1 MNLRQWI
8 ALILVIPVVVIFWIV
23 TIFEILFYPYIAI
36 VVGLL
41 ANSRWLGFKEYLYD
55 VVGRPFGG

>member
-8 ALILVIPVVVIFWIV
+8 ALILISPIVIIFWV
-23 TIFEILFYPYIAI
+23 FTAFEILFYPYVAI
-36 VVGLL
+36 VIGLI
-41 ANSRWLGFKEYLYD
+41 ANGRWIGFDEYLNE